1 MKAFIWFNGKRGG
14 DHQSP
19 VPGVAMRWVDAS
31 AVTLLTAE
39 PANPFAHLD
48 AELGI

>member
-31 AVTLLTAE
+31 VVTLLTAE
-39 PANPFAHLD
+39 PANPFAQ
-48 AELGI
+48 LGVEVGI